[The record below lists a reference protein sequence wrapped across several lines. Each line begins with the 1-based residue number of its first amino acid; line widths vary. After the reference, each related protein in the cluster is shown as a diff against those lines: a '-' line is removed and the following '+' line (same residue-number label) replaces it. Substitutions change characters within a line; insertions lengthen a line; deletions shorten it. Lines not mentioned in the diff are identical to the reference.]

1 MSINTNS
8 IYGIYGMEYQLR
20 AANDD
25 SPKGKKKKTNF
36 VTLKI
41 KQKRGE

>member
-25 SPKGKKKKTNF
+25 FYSEEEEKTNF
-36 VTLKI
+36 VTLNL
-41 KQKRGE
+41 